1 MATMVVEQESF
12 RMTII
17 ALGKAS
23 VDMKKAARLS
33 AKAAGAVLLERVKSN
48 ASRTDH
54 SAADLA
60 RLDHPY
66 ARRHGAIKSGVLG
79 PDYRKRPYM
88 VHKRTGAFLSSF
100 KGKSLSSPIGYEIE
114 ARPVVPWVRYVIQGT
129 RVMLGRDIIWE
140 TAHEKETKKAMMA
153 AIVYVLGKGLRAQAA
168 VRFN

>member
-66 ARRHGAIKSGVLG
+66 ARRHVAIKSGV
-79 PDYRKRPYM
+79 
-88 VHKRTGAFLSSF
+88 
-100 KGKSLSSPIGYEIE
+100 
-114 ARPVVPWVRYVIQGT
+114 
-129 RVMLGRDIIWE
+129 
-140 TAHEKETKKAMMA
+140 
-153 AIVYVLGKGLRAQAA
+153 
-168 VRFN
+168 